1 LAKSTPPTTDMANR
15 ITFDPSEDITP
26 EQQEAEARAL
36 EQGDLLIK
44 AQEEDKA
51 RRYEQ
56 ADAEGE
62 DVSLIG
68 GKFKSQED
76 LLKAYEEL
84 QSKLGKS
91 DPEEEEEPVEEQ
103 PEATEETPTEVT
115 ETVNY
120 MNELGRQY
128 EEKGELSAEDVEKL
142 GSMDPK
148 QLVQAYLAY
157 NSQAKSAAMQQGQV
171 DAIMES
177 VGGAQA
183 YADMIQWASSNLP
196 ETEVNDFNAVTAT
209 NNPIAIKFAV
219 QSLASKYRGEV
230 GYEADLVTS
239 GKSAPAVK
247 AFRSHAELSR
257 AIADPRYHTDAAYRA
272 DVEDRLARSTDLL

>member
-1 LAKSTPPTTDMANR
+1 MATT
-15 ITFDPSEDITP
+15 TFVDPEGVSP
-26 EQQEAEARAL
+26 EQQAAEAAAL
-36 EQGDLLIK
+36 EQGEKI
-44 AQEEDKA
+44 AQMQEEDRSRA
-51 RRYEQ
+51 MENIESEQ
-56 ADAEGE
+56 EDAA
-62 DVSLIG
+62 LIG

-84 QSKLGKS
+84 QKKMGSS
-91 DPEEEEEPVEEQ
+91 EPEEEEEPVEEQ
-103 PEATEETPTEVT
+103 PEATEETPAEVT

-157 NSQAKSAAMQQGQV
+157 NSQAKSAAMQQSQV
-171 DAIMES
+171 DSIMDS

-196 ETEVNDFNAVTAT
+196 EAEVNDFNAVTAT

-219 QSLASKYRGEV
+219 QSLANKYRGEV

-247 AFRSHAELSR
+247 GFRSHAELSR
-257 AIADPRYHTDAAYRA
+257 AIADPRYQTDAAYRQ
-272 DVEDRLARSTDLL
+272 DVEERLSRSQDLL